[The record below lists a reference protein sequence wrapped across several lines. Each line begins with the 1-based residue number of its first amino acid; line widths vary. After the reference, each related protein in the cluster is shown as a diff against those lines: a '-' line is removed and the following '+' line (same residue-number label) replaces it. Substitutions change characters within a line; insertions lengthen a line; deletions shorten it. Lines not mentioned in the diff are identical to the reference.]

1 MFWDTLELNFRV
13 ALGHDGKIDPPSV
26 PTSDA
31 QLGRRRLAHSDL
43 RSCEYA

>member
-13 ALGHDGKIDPPSV
+13 ALGHDGKMNSLSV

-31 QLGRRRLAHSDL
+31 PIGASEVGAERFEEL
-43 RSCEYA
+43 